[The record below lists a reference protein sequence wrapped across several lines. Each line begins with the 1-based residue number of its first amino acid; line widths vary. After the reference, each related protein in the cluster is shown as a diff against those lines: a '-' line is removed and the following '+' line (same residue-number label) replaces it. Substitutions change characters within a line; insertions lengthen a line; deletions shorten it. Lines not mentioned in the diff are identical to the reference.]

1 MKKKINLMIAGIFM
15 ALIAYG
21 SYTYLIGTGQDT
33 VIKVKQVDRNG
44 TLINSPII
52 LAGKFLHN
60 YDFNPQIQ
68 DYDLT
73 NSGDLPSNFT
83 RRNQNLTLKYN
94 SNLNLKDVAN
104 TLNKSHLILSMAQEL
119 STTSLGGSQKANYS
133 SSSVARLRILTSSN
147 GTSWQRLNVDYPN
160 VQMRNTTPLWN
171 GHELYVYF
179 GKEAMYTSDF
189 KNWKTLRWSSHFNK
203 GRIKKQHVF
212 SAKGKTYM
220 LILGNTSKNKEN
232 RVYYAR
238 INTKDGT
245 VKSKWNR
252 ITDSSLPAKL
262 VDASVSYQDNTYY
275 LTGTD
280 SQGHVKVLKST
291 TSLNNWKQSGVVL
304 TSKRYAYQAAQII
317 STKNRLLMCYTLVDR
332 KTGFSDGMM
341 YRAFLKNNS
350 SFSKQ
355 KKADIDFTTHD
366 FSVR

>member
-1 MKKKINLMIAGIFM
+1 MKKKINLIIAGIFI

-33 VIKVKQVDRNG
+33 VIKIKQVDRNG

-73 NSGDLPSNFT
+73 NSNDLPSNFT
-83 RRNQNLTLKYN
+83 RKNQNLTLKYN
-94 SNLNLKDVAN
+94 SNLNTKHVAN
-104 TLNKSHLILSMAQEL
+104 TLNKSHLVLSMAQEL

-133 SSSVARLRILTSSN
+133 SSSVARLRILTSGN
-147 GTSWQRLNVDYPN
+147 GTSWQRLNIDYPN
-160 VQMRNTTPLWN
+160 IQMRNTTPLWN
-171 GHELYVYF
+171 GHDLYVYF
-179 GKEAMYTSDF
+179 GKKAMYTNDF
-189 KNWKTLRWSSHFNK
+189 QSWKILRWSSHFNK

-212 SAKGKTYM
+212 SVKGRTYM

-238 INTKDGT
+238 IDTKDGA

-252 ITDSSLPAKL
+252 IIDSKLPAKL
-262 VDASVSYQDNTYY
+262 EDISVNYQDNTYY
-275 LTGTD
+275 LTGID
-280 SQGHVKVLKST
+280 SQGRMKVFTST
-291 TSLNNWKQSGVVL
+291 TSLDDLKQSGIEL
-304 TSKRYAYQAAQII
+304 TSKRYSYQAAQII

-332 KTGFSDGMM
+332 KTGFSNGMM
-341 YRAFLKNNS
+341 YRSFLKNNS
-350 SFSKQ
+350 SLSKQ
-355 KKADIDFTTHD
+355 KKADIDLTTHD